1 MTKIIVPLYAY
12 TLTGMLIL
20 GGVSAQTTRE
30 GDLRECTGRGWNT
43 CNNSN
48 WTHCMWVGTRDEGK
62 CHNNCPVIGFP
73 NNIGT
78 PRDCHNLEGCDL
90 VGFSTRCDFTDR
102 DLQCSTAN
110 DDDWV
115 TTQRNCQ
122 ALEGCTFSLIPGQN
136 ECIPVVDCSSAND
149 RDWHT
154 TWSQCH
160 ALDGCK
166 FNTAWGENECI
177 KDCSSA
183 NDANWLTTLA
193 QCQVIKGCM
202 FNPAVGKNECIEES
216 SMATE
221 AYVGVE
227 NDLPKPPMPDP
238 WDPRPHAYGDVE
250 PNIHAQP
257 WDPRP
262 IHSDAYVSAETE
274 PRDGDMWGCKMRTWH
289 GCSQHPSYCR
299 WEGTY
304 NDGICMPR
312 NDLPNPEP
320 PMPPRPS
327 LRGA

>member
-1 MTKIIVPLYAY
+1 MTKIKIIVPIYAY
-12 TLTGMLIL
+12 TLTGMLML

-43 CNNSN
+43 CNNSD
-48 WTHCMWVGTRDEGK
+48 WTHCMWVGTRDEGT

-73 NNIGT
+73 DNIGT

-110 DDDWV
+110 DDDWF

-122 ALEGCTFSLIPGQN
+122 ALEGCTFSLVPGQN

-149 RDWHT
+149 RDWQT
-154 TWSQCH
+154 TWSQCRD
-160 ALDGCK
+160 LDGCK

-202 FNPAVGKNECIEES
+202 FNPAIGKNECIEES
-216 SMATE
+216 SMATQ
-221 AYVGVE
+221 AYVDVE
-227 NDLPKPPMPDP
+227 NGYEYDDEDNTNPQLHARP
-238 WDPRPHAYGDVE
+238 WPRPGE
-250 PNIHAQP
+250 PIWSTPEFEH
-257 WDPRP
+257 PRP
-262 IHSDAYVSAETE
+262 S
-274 PRDGDMWGCKMRTWH
+274 
-289 GCSQHPSYCR
+289 
-299 WEGTY
+299 
-304 NDGICMPR
+304 
-312 NDLPNPEP
+312 
-320 PMPPRPS
+320 PRPRQS